1 MQAKIAD
8 KGIGTN
14 YGPQKMRLVSF
25 FHVEVISCTTHAQ
38 NTVNMLVHYEN
49 EMNHGGHRHTM
60 AAIVPHPRLQDV
72 ETLANML
79 CNKATSLK
87 INNIIINNTY

>member
-1 MQAKIAD
+1 MLVWK
-8 KGIGTN
+8 KPS

-25 FHVEVISCTTHAQ
+25 FHMEVISRTTHAQ
-38 NTVNMLVHYEN
+38 NMVNMLVHREN
-49 EMNHGGHRHTM
+49 TMNHGGRRHTM

-72 ETLANML
+72 EALANML
-79 CNKATSLK
+79 CIKATSLK